1 MDIKLNKMT
10 ATVTMTFKYNLR
22 TPYTPEYIHQLLEE
36 MCLEIEN
43 SDAPYI
49 DLGEDYGGAIG
60 NFNFGYDVQVKEKD
74 EQA

>member
-10 ATVTMTFKYNLR
+10 ATVTMTLKYNLR

-36 MCLEIEN
+36 MCLEMGN

-49 DLGEDYGGAIG
+49 DLGEDYGDAIG
-60 NFNFGYDVQVKEKD
+60 DFSFSYDVQVKELEK
-74 EQA
+74 